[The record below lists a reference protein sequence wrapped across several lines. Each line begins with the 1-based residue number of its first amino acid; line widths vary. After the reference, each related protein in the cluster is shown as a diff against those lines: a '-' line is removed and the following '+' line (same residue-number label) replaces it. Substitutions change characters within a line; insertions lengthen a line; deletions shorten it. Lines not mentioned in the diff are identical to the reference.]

1 MKDDLN
7 ETYIFKEK
15 SSTMIS
21 KTMIFTKLIEMER
34 IQRMLHILLPI
45 TPG

>member
-7 ETYIFKEK
+7 ETYIFMEE

-21 KTMIFTKLIEMER
+21 KTMILTRLIEMER
-34 IQRMLHILLPI
+34 IQ
-45 TPG
+45 